1 MTSTQHRLDERTLQQ
16 VVCERIEDRVAAL
29 REPSTTHVTAWVLS
43 EDRLRLEPR
52 PHVVEHP
59 SLLEQLE
66 LAVSGT
72 SGPASGAP
80 GYESK
85 PAIRVEALDTL
96 ASIERE
102 AASFVRSILHHLVP
116 GGVDQHLA
124 FLVARAPT
132 LRADDR
138 RTLDEFVLRWWARAR
153 VTTTW
158 DSPAAR
164 PFVPC
169 PACDRRGTIRVRRG
183 LGRDDDRRPRQPLP
197 DHDGRTHHPGGLRPP
212 VGHLVSRGPAVPPPR
227 RRTMSTSFDPLGNA
241 AQPFIGKELVTEA
254 G

>member
-43 EDRLRLEPR
+43 ADRLRLEPR

-132 LRADDR
+132 LRSDDR

-169 PACDRRGTIRVRRG
+169 PACDRRGTIRLRAEPLTAVCVACG
-183 LGRDDDRRPRQPLP
+183 AAWDEMTIGVLGNHFRIMTAEPIILAAFDRR
-197 DHDGRTHHPGGLRPP
+197 
-212 VGHLVSRGPAVPPPR
+212 S
-227 RRTMSTSFDPLGNA
+227 
-241 AQPFIGKELVTEA
+241 VTW
-254 G
+254 